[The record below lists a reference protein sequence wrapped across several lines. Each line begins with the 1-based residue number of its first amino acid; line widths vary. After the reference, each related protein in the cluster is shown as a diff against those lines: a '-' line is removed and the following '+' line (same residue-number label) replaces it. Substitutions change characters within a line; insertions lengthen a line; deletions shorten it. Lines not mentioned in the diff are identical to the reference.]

1 MIQKSIRFPGCF
13 LLFKTMNEIHIEYLP
28 VEALTPYSRNTRKH
42 GTEDVDAIAW
52 SISKYGM
59 NDPIGVWG
67 ENNTIVEGHGRL
79 LACKKL
85 GIGTVPI
92 IRLDHMTDEQRREYT
107 IMHNKSAE
115 LSAWDID
122 MLKIEV
128 PELEGLTDF
137 SLDFGMPEEPE
148 EPAYY
153 GHTRERSFKTDNF
166 CDYDGSRVEGPYHFP
181 VIKPSHH
188 RPKELL
194 GFDHM
199 LPSKEYHKGIHF
211 YLYDYMFE
219 RIWNSPQQYM
229 EKLSRFDCVIG
240 PDFSLYTD
248 MPVAQQIWNHY
259 RNNLLAQMMQDYG
272 IDVIP
277 PIMWSTPDT
286 FEWCFDGLPHNSV
299 LAVET
304 VGCCQDKESRELW
317 HMGMDAAMKKLTPE
331 CIVLYGSDIGY
342 DFGGTEVIRIA
353 NTNGERM
360 KKSKEKKA
368 NK

>member
-1 MIQKSIRFPGCF
+1 MDKQLI
-13 LLFKTMNEIHIEYLP
+13 
-28 VEALTPYSRNTRKH
+28 
-42 GTEDVDAIAW
+42 
-52 SISKYGM
+52 
-59 NDPIGVWG
+59 
-67 ENNTIVEGHGRL
+67 
-79 LACKKL
+79 
-85 GIGTVPI
+85 TV
-92 IRLDHMTDEQRREYT
+92 RLDDLVPYARNARKNDAT
-107 IMHNKSAE
+107 
-115 LSAWDID
+115 
-122 MLKIEV
+122 V
-128 PELEGLTDF
+128 PELAKDIEQVGYISPIIIDENNEILAGHTRLRALQQLGWKEAQVIKVTGLASADKRKF
-137 SLDFGMPEEPE
+137 RLYDNKVGEKSQWDIPMLAEEIADLDFGDLQLDWKIPEIEIAPP

-272 IDVIP
+272 IEVIP

-317 HMGMDAAMKKLTPE
+317 HLGMDAAMKKLTPE

-342 DFGGTEVIRIA
+342 DFGGTEVIHIA

-368 NK
+368 TK